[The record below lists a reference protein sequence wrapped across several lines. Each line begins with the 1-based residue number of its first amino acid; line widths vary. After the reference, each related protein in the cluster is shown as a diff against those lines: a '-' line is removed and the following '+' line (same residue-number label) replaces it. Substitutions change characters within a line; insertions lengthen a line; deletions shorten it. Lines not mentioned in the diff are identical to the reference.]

1 MKMQVMWD
9 LLAALTVKLKTQMM
23 NQMMMMN
30 SRLLN

>member
-1 MKMQVMWD
+1 MKMQVMQD